1 MRFAL
6 RLGLVLMVLTC
17 AGCAT
22 RQRASQLDETLTNYA
37 ALIRWNEFAAASDY
51 YDPELRETDPITRLD
66 MERLEQ
72 FRVAGYDERSQS
84 ISPDGNRATQSVEIR
99 LYNVHT
105 MAERVIVDHQVWRY
119 DPDAK
124 RWWLTSGLPDVTAG
138 H

>member
-1 MRFAL
+1 MRIGV
-6 RLGLVLMVLTC
+6 RLGLLLLMLAF

-22 RQRASQLDETLTNYA
+22 RQRASQLDETLRNYA

-51 YDPELRETDPITRLD
+51 YDPQLRQTHPITRLD
-66 MERLEQ
+66 VQRLEQ

-84 ISPDGNRATQSVEIR
+84 ISPDGARATQSVEIR

-124 RWWLTSGLPDVTAG
+124 RWWLRSGLPDVTAG